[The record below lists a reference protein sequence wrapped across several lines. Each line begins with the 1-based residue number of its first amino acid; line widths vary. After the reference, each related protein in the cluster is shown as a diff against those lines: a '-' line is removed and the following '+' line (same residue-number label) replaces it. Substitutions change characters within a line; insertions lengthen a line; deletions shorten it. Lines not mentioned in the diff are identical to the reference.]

1 MNKNMIL
8 EVQTSK
14 EDTHGKQNSLL
25 RDGFHS

>member
-14 EDTHGKQNSLL
+14 EDAHRKQNLLL